1 VYVVSYTL
9 VSFTV
14 FPGIFFLDDIQ
25 TRVFMEKVAEDS
37 FKFASHKHAQINTY
51 KVDLVV
57 DALYRI
63 PETDPPQ
70 DAARKMSRHPA
81 RAHNG
86 Y

>member
-1 VYVVSYTL
+1 
-9 VSFTV
+9 
-14 FPGIFFLDDIQ
+14 LDDIQ
-25 TRVFMEKVAEDS
+25 TRVFMEKVADDS

-63 PETDPPQ
+63 PETDPPK
-70 DAARKMSRHPA
+70 DAARKMSRYPA
-81 RAHNG
+81 HAHNG